1 MALAK
6 DLMQVGIPDQ
16 AAIRVGFQTGTIT
29 GGGALPADANVIPAT
44 ATLVSVT
51 GGTLNSG
58 IKLPASA
65 ELGVPYVIAHLGAN
79 NILIYPPTGGQI
91 NGDTATTGTAL
102 LLSRSAA
109 MCMRIDSVNW
119 AVISGA
125 AS

>member
-1 MALAK
+1 MSLAK

-16 AAIRVGFQTGTIT
+16 AAVRLGFQIGTVT
-29 GGGALPADANVIPAT
+29 GGGTTSADANVIPAA
-44 ATLVSVT
+44 ATLVTVT
-51 GGTLNSG
+51 GGAASSG

-65 ELGVPYVIAHLGAN
+65 ELGVPYVLAHLGAN
-79 NILIYPPTGGQI
+79 TIFIYPPTGGQI
-91 NGDTATTGTAL
+91 NGDTATTGTAS

-109 MCMRIDSVNW
+109 MCIRIDSVNW